1 VAHAEGVA
9 ATLGVEFSADVATG
23 GFDGEDDA
31 GGGVNDQTVVV
42 QRGAA
47 LPPPRPRRLR
57 RAELRFR
64 RLLLLVLEPLLVLGQ
79 EEDAVIPSPTGW
91 TSGQAGGCQ

>member
-1 VAHAEGVA
+1 VA

-31 GGGVNDQTVVV
+31 GGGGNDQTVDV

-57 RAELRFR
+57 RTDLRFR
-64 RLLLLVLEPLLVLGQ
+64 CLLLLVLETPLALGQ
-79 EEDAVIPSPTGW
+79 EEGAVIPSPTGR
-91 TSGQAGGCQ
+91 TSG